1 MRRVILTLI
10 NLEKKKNFKASALSA
25 SLSSGQFS
33 ENVTFGMSINHVLEY
48 KKNE

>member
-10 NLEKKKNFKASALSA
+10 NLEKKNFKASALSA